1 MNMDKAE
8 ILSTAL
14 ELLIVGMLSVF
25 FILGIVVGLGRLLV
39 FIVNKYSPEVKPT
52 TRMANRNISPQA
64 MSQSISGSK
73 MAVLSA
79 VVDLVTESK
88 GVLKSVEKL

>member
-1 MNMDKAE
+1 MDKAE

>member
-1 MNMDKAE
+1 MDKAE

-52 TRMANRNISPQA
+52 TRMANRNISPQS